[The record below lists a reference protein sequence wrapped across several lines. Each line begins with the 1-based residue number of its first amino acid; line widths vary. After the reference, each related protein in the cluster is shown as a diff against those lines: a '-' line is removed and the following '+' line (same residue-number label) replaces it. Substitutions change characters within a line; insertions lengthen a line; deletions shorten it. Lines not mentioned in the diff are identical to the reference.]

1 MKTLEI
7 RQKFFDFFKKHH
19 HTEVPS
25 SSLIPAQ
32 DPTLLF
38 ANAGMNQF
46 KDVFLGKEKRSY
58 TRAVSIQKCMRAGG
72 KHNDLDNVG
81 FTKRHLTFF
90 EMMGNF
96 SFGDY
101 FKKDAIQFAWDF
113 LTKEMGFDPNK
124 MYATVFTND
133 DESFDLWAKV
143 LPKERISRLGE
154 ADNFWA
160 MGDTGPC
167 GPCTEIFV
175 DRGPKIGCGKKEC
188 APGCSCDRF
197 LEVWNN
203 VFMQYDRQLDGSLV
217 PLTQTGVDT
226 GMGFERLCVILENKD
241 SVFET
246 EVFMPTIRRT
256 EELVGKKYAEQT
268 DLLKAAFHVL
278 ADHIRASCFLIAD
291 GCAPSNDGRGYVLR
305 KVIRRAALFA
315 QKLTDK
321 NIFPELADVIVLQ
334 MGPVYQELVSSRDLI
349 KSVLKSEIE
358 RFAANLVRGQA
369 ILEKYFVEQKAN
381 KQIIGEQVFKLYD
394 TYGFPLELVKIIAH
408 ERGFSVDESGFAKFM
423 EQQQQESGKKT
434 KDILDHV
441 ALDEKI
447 TTTFT
452 GYDELETSSEVVALI
467 LDDKVVNSAQKGQD
481 VWVFA
486 KKSPYFIV
494 GGGQVPDEGY
504 LLIDHTIKA
513 PIKQV
518 RYIDGRI
525 ATLIEAPSEIKVGQK
540 ITSVVDPV
548 WRTNAMKNHTGTH
561 LLQSALIEVLGKTVK
576 QSGSL
581 VHPDYLRFDFTYHR
595 AITQDEIKRIEE
607 VVNEKIR
614 ENIPVIIEYTTL
626 SNALKKGALAF
637 FGDKYNPE
645 DVRLVNVADYSNEL
659 CGGTHVNR
667 TGDIGMFKIT
677 EETALSAGHRR
688 IFAVTGPRAL
698 ELFQNTYASIKELSQ
713 EFKVQLPE
721 VIGAV
726 EKQHE
731 QLKHMQ
737 AQIKQLKKQ
746 LWHYQVP
753 AWQAA
758 TEVVNKVPYLYI
770 HVADVASDELRD
782 IISSLQQKTPGFY
795 VAVSGV
801 DNSSNFIASVAPA
814 FVNRIDMKSFGAW
827 LNDTAKLRGGGKADM
842 LQGGGPKVGK
852 ELGGQIKEWLVKN
865 VKN

>member
-1 MKTLEI
+1 MKSLEI
-7 RQKFFDFFKKHH
+7 RQKFFDFFKKRN
-19 HTEVPS
+19 HTQVAS

-113 LTKEMGFDPNK
+113 LTKEMGFDQNK

-133 DESFDLWAKV
+133 DESYNIWASI

-175 DRGPKIGCGKKEC
+175 DRGPKIGCGKKDC

-203 VFMQYDRQLDGSLV
+203 VFMQFDRQLDGSMV

-246 EVFMPTIRRT
+246 SVFEPTIRRT
-256 EELVGKKYAEQT
+256 EELVGKKYAEQS
-268 DLLKAAFHVL
+268 DLLRAAFHVL

-321 NIFPELADVIVLQ
+321 NIFPELADVIVMQ
-334 MGPVYQELVSSRDLI
+334 MGGVYPELISSRDLI

-369 ILEKYFVEQKAN
+369 ILEKYFVEQKDN
-381 KQIIGEQVFKLYD
+381 KQVTGEQVFKLYD
-394 TYGFPLELVKIIAH
+394 TYGFPLELVKIIAE
-408 ERGFSVDESGFAKFM
+408 ERGFTADEVGFEKYM
-423 EQQQQESGKKT
+423 QQQQQESGKKT
-434 KDILDHV
+434 KDILDHLS
-441 ALDEKI
+441 LDEKI

-452 GYDELETSSEVVALI
+452 GYDELETQSEIVALVAHDTI
-467 LDDKVVNSAQKGQD
+467 VDVVKKGQD
-481 VWVFA
+481 CWVFT

-494 GGGQVPDEGY
+494 GGGQVPDEGH
-504 LLIDHTIKA
+504 LVIDGDIC
-513 PIKQV
+513 PLKQV

-525 ATLIEAPSEIKVGQK
+525 AVHIIAPKDLKIGQK
-540 ITSVVDPV
+540 VTSVVDPV
-548 WRTNAMKNHTGTH
+548 WRTKAMKNHTGTH

-595 AITQDEIKRIEE
+595 PVTPEE
-607 VVNEKIR
+607 LRRVEQVVNQKLM
-614 ENIPVIIEYTTL
+614 ENIPVVIEYTTL

-645 DVRLVNVADYSNEL
+645 DVRLVNVSDYSNEL
-659 CGGTHVNR
+659 CGGTHVHR
-667 TGDIGMFKIT
+667 TGDIGVFKIV

-688 IFAVTGPRAL
+688 IVAVTGPKAL
-698 ELFQNTYASIKELSQ
+698 ELFQNTYESIKELSQ
-713 EFKVQLPE
+713 NYKVQLPE
-721 VIGAV
+721 VVHAV
-726 EKQHE
+726 EKQQE
-731 QLKHMQ
+731 QLKTTQ
-737 AQIKQLKKQ
+737 NQVKQLKKQ
-746 LWHYQVP
+746 LWHYQIP
-753 AWQAA
+753 TWQAA
-758 TEVVNKVPYLYI
+758 IETVNNMPYLYI
-770 HVADVASDELRD
+770 HLTDVAADELRE
-782 IISSLQQKTPGFY
+782 IISSLQQKNPGFY
-795 VAVSGV
+795 VAVSGTESG
-801 DNSSNFIASVAPA
+801 SSFIASVAPTL
-814 FVNRIDMKSFGAW
+814 VDRVDMKSFAAW
-827 LNDTAKLRGGGKADM
+827 LNDTAQLRGGGKKDII
-842 LQGGGPKVGK
+842 QGGGPKVAK
-852 ELGGQIKEWLVKN
+852 DLGDVIKKWIKEN